1 MNISQAV
8 ETLSPASPITAET
21 LKKAYRI
28 ASFKFHPDRNPAGLE
43 MMQIINESWEA
54 VKNLTDFSAIES
66 PESAYSESV
75 NDAINA
81 VIILDGVEIEICGNW
96 VWLSGNTFPH
106 KTAIKE
112 AGFKWASK
120 KKMWYF
126 RPESYKSKN
135 RRNNSMDDIR
145 NRHGST
151 AVSSKGSVKL
161 S

>member
-1 MNISQAV
+1 MNIQQAIELLQPKQPV
-8 ETLSPASPITAET
+8 TAET
-21 LKKAYRI
+21 VKHAYRT

-43 MMQIINESWEA
+43 MMQMVNEAWATLKGVEEFGEVTA
-54 VKNLTDFSAIES
+54 
-66 PESAYSESV
+66 ESAYSDLV

-81 VIILDGVEIEICGNW
+81 VIVLDGVNIEICGNW
-96 VWLSGNTFPH
+96 VWLSGDTRPH
-106 KTAIKE
+106 KEAIKA

-120 KKMWYF
+120 KKMWFY

-151 AVSSKGSVKL
+151 AVKSKGSFKIN
-161 S
+161 